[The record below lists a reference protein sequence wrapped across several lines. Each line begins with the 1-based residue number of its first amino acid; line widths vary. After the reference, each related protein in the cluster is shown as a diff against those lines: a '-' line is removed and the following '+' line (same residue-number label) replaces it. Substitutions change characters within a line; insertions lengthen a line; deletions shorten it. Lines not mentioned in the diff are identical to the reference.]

1 MKLKSTSR
9 LAHEKTGSRLLLV
22 LAVASVMTADLYANT
37 TLYWDGG
44 TANLT
49 TNGDG
54 ISQGGA
60 GTWNTT
66 LANWDQGAGLPHT
79 NWTDATNVTAY
90 FAGNGG
96 AITVSTGSG
105 VTNNY
110 LQVVTNGCTGAYV
123 PYSFV
128 GNTPAD
134 AIILAGA
141 TPAVSVG
148 SGATVS
154 INNSI
159 AGSGSLTV
167 FGGGTSANQSTL
179 ILCGSNSYAGGTI
192 LTNNGVSHAWP
203 TLYVS
208 NSFALGSG
216 VLTSYPVAPSSGSL
230 YTYLEGNITV
240 TNSLNVNWGGQ
251 SSLYYYF
258 SQAGG
263 SPAWNGNIAFSGNGG
278 GDIFNFQNLTI
289 GSPLGGG
296 TTNTITSSCT
306 SPMTIAFCPN
316 NNNVIINSAISGAYA
331 ALQSALGN
339 NGVYLNN
346 TNNSFLA
353 PAINVQQGSLVVPNL
368 ASNSVNCALG
378 QGIGSSQIQIIG
390 LGFQGLGGTLQ
401 VANGPGGVT
410 DRIIAL
416 NGTTGGGTL
425 DASAT
430 GLVKFTGG
438 FTNAG
443 GGSKTLTLQGSGTGE
458 FAGVIRNNYTN
469 SAFGTAVAVA
479 GSGTWILSGANTYSG
494 GTTVGNGTLLVNGSI
509 GTNTVIVQSGAT
521 LGGTGSIGGNVTFAS
536 GALGLFT
543 NGASLTISGSLT
555 LNNNP
560 VYLYLPANLGAG
572 NYTLATYNTNG
583 SSGSFASTPVVVSG
597 SLIRGVV
604 AVIVTSGGSV
614 VLQIIPGTINT
625 TTTLVA
631 SANPSVFGT
640 PVTYTATVLTTN
652 GVIANAAISNYVFRV
667 DGVAVATNAVSSGQA
682 TFTTGTLS
690 IGTHTIT
697 AAYTSDGTY
706 QPSTNYLTQVVT
718 PGYVNIPMTG
728 AQGSASKATVDAGT
742 AQTFAVPPL
751 ATNYAWRMEG
761 TLVSSNGIVGTN
773 GPSFTYSP
781 SWYDVGTH
789 YLVCY
794 QTLPGGVI
802 TNTAWQVRV
811 RIPLPASGGNFYVA
825 TNGSDSN
832 PGTLGSPFLTLEAA
846 RNAVRALP
854 RPLPA
859 GGVTVWLRGG
869 TYFRTNTFALT
880 GIDSGTTAN
889 PIVYRG
895 YSNETAVI
903 SAGTP
908 IPASA
913 FVPLASSQTNRLAP
927 SINPTNILEMDIA
940 AQGIVHATNFI
951 AHFNQWMTLNVY
963 GGHYYPC
970 GGLCELFYNDQRMWL
985 SRYPKHA
992 LTNNNL
998 NTTFLSMDGVAT
1010 SGMGST
1016 NYLND
1021 PGSYTNSA
1029 GVAIPVGCAFH
1040 YYTSNATEVARWQSA
1055 LTNGGLWVTSDS
1067 RVPWQIDSMQVWGI
1081 DTTNQVIEIT
1091 NSVSVQGGIG
1101 DDFTRPAG
1109 NYKEPWWVMNLL
1121 EEVSQP
1127 GEWAVDF
1134 NRKKIYFYAP
1144 SPVSDGS
1151 VIISDFAAPMV
1162 QLTQT
1167 TNVVFQS
1174 LTFEDGLAQGILVTN
1189 GVNNLIVGCTLK
1201 NMNNYPVD
1209 INGGYTNG
1217 VVSCL
1222 LRDLG
1227 GGGVLLHGGN
1237 ASSAPQVSAGHFVVN
1252 NIITNSA
1259 VIAGIYATPV
1269 DIGGNGAGSSGTNVV
1284 GMRIAHNLLTVMPHL
1299 GILHGNAWDACVE
1312 YNDLGE
1318 FGQTFGG
1325 IGAIYGYTWF
1335 VSSGNN
1341 SFRYNFVHDSPLDD
1355 GISFDQDHRQAHVY
1369 CNVVNLNPPVIVSLH
1384 QCFGT
1389 EIGSQTT
1396 GGEQQYLD
1404 HYNNLGVNA
1413 NHGFDVVAPVGSII
1427 EENAMINCLQPY
1439 SWEQVVI
1446 GVNSNTFVASS
1457 ADVLQSGPNMAY
1469 ANDPGFI
1476 NEANNDMRLIPSSV
1490 IYRDMPKFTQIP
1502 FEMIGLYNDETWS
1515 NATTYKPYVQNGAVT
1530 VTGPSTA
1537 TISGLLA
1544 YPQFETN
1551 TTVLVYWGATDGGTN
1566 PASWQNAASF
1576 GMQGAGSLSLNLA
1589 GLAAG
1594 STNYFRYY
1602 ATNVNGTAWAPA
1614 TTAFDNTWIE
1624 FGSSM
1629 LITFAGYT
1637 QNETLTN
1644 FPVLVSLSTNLPG
1657 FSYRQFASPTG
1668 GDLRFT
1674 DPSGTVLLPFEI
1686 DEWNT
1691 NGTSYVWVQTPQLST
1706 ANNSIWA
1713 YWGNPA
1719 ATNLP
1724 ATSTNGSVWST
1735 NCNLVWHLKESG
1747 FPYTDSAKNHPALSG
1762 VAPASTAG
1770 IVGKGVSFSGSQYL
1784 DAGSINLGSAFT
1796 LSAWVNV
1803 TNTAS
1808 GMQTVWANK
1817 TPATGNGFALYV
1829 DDVGTSD
1836 RALVFETGNGS
1847 SALAGKSQTSV
1858 VTPGQ
1863 WHLVTAAANVSGG
1876 TVGLYVDGTNVT
1888 SASNILSSF
1897 NTSADVS
1904 FGRFTNANFYFNGL
1918 MDETRIEPV
1927 ARGANWI
1934 LASYLTV
1941 ASNAT
1946 FTSYSSVSRSRP
1958 FISTVM
1964 TGSGNNRNLTIN
1976 WPSSGT
1982 GYALYTTTNLS
1993 VPGGWILMMNQPSLV
2008 TSNNITQ
2015 WQTTI
2020 PIGTNTA
2027 SYYRLMSQ

>member
-9 LAHEKTGSRLLLV
+9 LTHQRIGSRLLLV
-22 LAVASVMTADLYANT
+22 LAMASVMMTDLYANT
-37 TLYWDGG
+37 PLYWEGG

-96 AITVSTGSG
+96 TITVSTGSG
-105 VTNNY
+105 ITNNY

-167 FGGGTSANQSTL
+167 FGGGTSANQSAL

-216 VLTSYPVAPSSGSL
+216 ALTSYPVAPSSGSL

-251 SSLYYYF
+251 SGLYYYF

-263 SPAWNGNIAFSGNGG
+263 SPSWNGNIAFSGNGG
-278 GDIFNFQNLTI
+278 GDIFNFQNLTT

-353 PAINVQQGSLVVPNL
+353 PAINVLQGSLVVPNL

-494 GTTVGNGTLLVNGSI
+494 GTSVGSGTLLVNGSI
-509 GTNTVIVQSGAT
+509 GTNTVTVQSGAT

-560 VYLYLPANLGAG
+560 VYLYLPANLGVG
-572 NYTLATYNTNG
+572 NYTLATYNSNG
-583 SSGSFASTPVVVSG
+583 SSGSFASSPMVVSG
-597 SLIRGVV
+597 SLTRGVV

-682 TFTTGTLS
+682 TFTIGTLT
-690 IGTHTIT
+690 IGSHTIT
-697 AAYTSDGTY
+697 AIYLGDGTY

-869 TYFRTNTFALT
+869 TYFRTNTFTLT

-908 IPASA
+908 IPA
-913 FVPLASSQTNRLAP
+913 
-927 SINPTNILEMDIA
+927 
-940 AQGIVHATNFI
+940 
-951 AHFNQWMTLNVY
+951 
-963 GGHYYPC
+963 
-970 GGLCELFYNDQRMWL
+970 
-985 SRYPKHA
+985 
-992 LTNNNL
+992 
-998 NTTFLSMDGVAT
+998 
-1010 SGMGST
+1010 
-1016 NYLND
+1016 
-1021 PGSYTNSA
+1021 
-1029 GVAIPVGCAFH
+1029 
-1040 YYTSNATEVARWQSA
+1040 
-1055 LTNGGLWVTSDS
+1055 
-1067 RVPWQIDSMQVWGI
+1067 
-1081 DTTNQVIEIT
+1081 
-1091 NSVSVQGGIG
+1091 
-1101 DDFTRPAG
+1101 
-1109 NYKEPWWVMNLL
+1109 
-1121 EEVSQP
+1121 
-1127 GEWAVDF
+1127 
-1134 NRKKIYFYAP
+1134 
-1144 SPVSDGS
+1144 
-1151 VIISDFAAPMV
+1151 
-1162 QLTQT
+1162 
-1167 TNVVFQS
+1167 
-1174 LTFEDGLAQGILVTN
+1174 
-1189 GVNNLIVGCTLK
+1189 
-1201 NMNNYPVD
+1201 
-1209 INGGYTNG
+1209 
-1217 VVSCL
+1217 
-1222 LRDLG
+1222 
-1227 GGGVLLHGGN
+1227 
-1237 ASSAPQVSAGHFVVN
+1237 
-1252 NIITNSA
+1252 
-1259 VIAGIYATPV
+1259 
-1269 DIGGNGAGSSGTNVV
+1269 
-1284 GMRIAHNLLTVMPHL
+1284 
-1299 GILHGNAWDACVE
+1299 
-1312 YNDLGE
+1312 
-1318 FGQTFGG
+1318 
-1325 IGAIYGYTWF
+1325 
-1335 VSSGNN
+1335 
-1341 SFRYNFVHDSPLDD
+1341 
-1355 GISFDQDHRQAHVY
+1355 
-1369 CNVVNLNPPVIVSLH
+1369 
-1384 QCFGT
+1384 
-1389 EIGSQTT
+1389 
-1396 GGEQQYLD
+1396 
-1404 HYNNLGVNA
+1404 
-1413 NHGFDVVAPVGSII
+1413 
-1427 EENAMINCLQPY
+1427 
-1439 SWEQVVI
+1439 
-1446 GVNSNTFVASS
+1446 
-1457 ADVLQSGPNMAY
+1457 
-1469 ANDPGFI
+1469 
-1476 NEANNDMRLIPSSV
+1476 
-1490 IYRDMPKFTQIP
+1490 
-1502 FEMIGLYNDETWS
+1502 
-1515 NATTYKPYVQNGAVT
+1515 
-1530 VTGPSTA
+1530 
-1537 TISGLLA
+1537 
-1544 YPQFETN
+1544 
-1551 TTVLVYWGATDGGTN
+1551 
-1566 PASWQNAASF
+1566 
-1576 GMQGAGSLSLNLA
+1576 LSL
-1589 GLAAG
+1589 
-1594 STNYFRYY
+1594 
-1602 ATNVNGTAWAPA
+1602 
-1614 TTAFDNTWIE
+1614 IH
-1624 FGSSM
+1624 
-1629 LITFAGYT
+1629 I
-1637 QNETLTN
+1637 
-1644 FPVLVSLSTNLPG
+1644 
-1657 FSYRQFASPTG
+1657 
-1668 GDLRFT
+1668 
-1674 DPSGTVLLPFEI
+1674 
-1686 DEWNT
+1686 
-1691 NGTSYVWVQTPQLST
+1691 
-1706 ANNSIWA
+1706 
-1713 YWGNPA
+1713 
-1719 ATNLP
+1719 
-1724 ATSTNGSVWST
+1724 
-1735 NCNLVWHLKESG
+1735 
-1747 FPYTDSAKNHPALSG
+1747 
-1762 VAPASTAG
+1762 
-1770 IVGKGVSFSGSQYL
+1770 
-1784 DAGSINLGSAFT
+1784 
-1796 LSAWVNV
+1796 
-1803 TNTAS
+1803 
-1808 GMQTVWANK
+1808 
-1817 TPATGNGFALYV
+1817 
-1829 DDVGTSD
+1829 
-1836 RALVFETGNGS
+1836 
-1847 SALAGKSQTSV
+1847 
-1858 VTPGQ
+1858 
-1863 WHLVTAAANVSGG
+1863 
-1876 TVGLYVDGTNVT
+1876 
-1888 SASNILSSF
+1888 
-1897 NTSADVS
+1897 
-1904 FGRFTNANFYFNGL
+1904 
-1918 MDETRIEPV
+1918 
-1927 ARGANWI
+1927 
-1934 LASYLTV
+1934 
-1941 ASNAT
+1941 
-1946 FTSYSSVSRSRP
+1946 
-1958 FISTVM
+1958 
-1964 TGSGNNRNLTIN
+1964 
-1976 WPSSGT
+1976 
-1982 GYALYTTTNLS
+1982 
-1993 VPGGWILMMNQPSLV
+1993 
-2008 TSNNITQ
+2008 
-2015 WQTTI
+2015 
-2020 PIGTNTA
+2020 
-2027 SYYRLMSQ
+2027 